1 MEEQFILRVPP
12 SAAERIERLMNESA
26 ASSSNPD
33 EASLDLSF
41 SGYFTPFPPSLILE
55 SYPLSPKT

>member
-12 SAAERIERLMNESA
+12 SVAERIERLMNESA

-33 EASLDLSF
+33 AASLDLSF
-41 SGYFTPFPPSLILE
+41 SG
-55 SYPLSPKT
+55 